1 MRKVSVKKLWI
12 VASLIVA
19 GMGFETASLAFRP
32 FAINRQTSSQA
43 EAELIGTW
51 KGDSICQVKSSPCND
66 EKAIYLVSKAK
77 EAGKFTLDL
86 GKMVNGQPESMTVVD
101 FTYDAQKH
109 TLICEQKYG
118 TWALT
123 VRGDKMEGT
132 LTTPDK
138 VIYRRMTLQKE
149 K

>member
-1 MRKVSVKKLWI
+1 VSKFSKT
-12 VASLIVA
+12 S
-19 GMGFETASLAFRP
+19 P
-32 FAINRQTSSQA
+32 PKSSQA
-43 EAELIGTW
+43 EAEIIGTW
-51 KGDSICQVKSSPCND
+51 KGDSICQVKSSPCNS

-77 EAGKFTLDL
+77 EAGKFTIDL
-86 GKMVNGQPESMTVVD
+86 GKIVNGQPESMTVVD

-123 VRGDKMEGT
+123 IKGDKMEGT